1 MIHSSL
7 YLIKK
12 HKATKGF
19 PTKDIRKHTAAPF
32 GIPVLKDW
40 EDFMEQKPTPHDGQ
54 YFVMGNSFPTRRSSD
69 LKIIISEH
77 FRQDGKP
84 LISILEKVI
93 LDAGKMPE
101 SRINTA

>member
-40 EDFMEQKPTPHDGQ
+40 EDFMEQKPPPHDEQ
-54 YFVMGNSFPTRRSSD
+54 YFIMGNN
-69 LKIIISEH
+69 KIIISEH

-93 LDAGKMPE
+93 LDAEKMPE

>member
-19 PTKDIRKHTAAPF
+19 PTKDIRKHTAPPF

-54 YFVMGNSFPTRRSSD
+54 YFIMGNN
-69 LKIIISEH
+69 KIIISEH

>member
-1 MIHSSL
+1 
-7 YLIKK
+7 
-12 HKATKGF
+12 
-19 PTKDIRKHTAAPF
+19 
-32 GIPVLKDW
+32 
-40 EDFMEQKPTPHDGQ
+40 MEQKPTPHDGQ
-54 YFVMGNSFPTRRSSD
+54 YFIMGINR
-69 LKIIISEH
+69 IIISEH

>member
-7 YLIKK
+7 YLTKK

-19 PTKDIRKHTAAPF
+19 PTKDIRKHTASPF

-40 EDFMEQKPTPHDGQ
+40 EDFMEQKPPPHDGQ
-54 YFVMGNSFPTRRSSD
+54 YFIMGNN
-69 LKIIISEH
+69 KIIISEH